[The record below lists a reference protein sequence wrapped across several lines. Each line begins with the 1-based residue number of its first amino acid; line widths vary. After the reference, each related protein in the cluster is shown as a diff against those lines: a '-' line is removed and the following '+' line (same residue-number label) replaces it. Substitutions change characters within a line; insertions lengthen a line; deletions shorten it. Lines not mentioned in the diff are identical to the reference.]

1 VQAFYNKHKATI
13 IMLSPL
19 LLGLSFF
26 AYSGISGL
34 IAVKDAKIFDQVT
47 KTSLQIGDF
56 RIQEIDSKTNKIKW
70 TLNAINS
77 KSNLG
82 QNQAQVQKPKL
93 TFYNPNTDYNDAQF
107 EITGEYAQFNKNE
120 QEINLKDNVLLLS
133 SDGKYRLRSGHLKF
147 QEQLAYLIVSNNW
160 TLNSTDGYKVSGSK
174 GLIKKDFSSM
184 ISQGNAK
191 LTKGKQDPLEIQ
203 AQQITL
209 EPNETQTI
217 IAEESALFQINETTT
232 LTAGKIII
240 NQDGS
245 IEAESTVNAKASN
258 INCFSDKLIITVDA
272 NKKPIEAIFTVNPY
286 IIQGDNTIY
295 SDKIIYDFNTEKAS
309 IIGHVHSE

>member
-1 VQAFYNKHKATI
+1 
-13 IMLSPL
+13 MLSPL
-19 LLGLSFF
+19 LLGLAFF

-34 IAVKDAKIFDQVT
+34 IAVKDSKIFDQVT
-47 KTSLQIGDF
+47 KAPLQIGDF
-56 RIQEIDSKTNKIKW
+56 EIQEIDSKTNKVKW

-77 KSNLG
+77 ESDLG

-93 TFYNPNTDYNDAQF
+93 TFYNPSTGYDDAQF
-107 EITGEYAQFNKNE
+107 TITGEYAQFNKDE
-120 QEINLKDNVLLLS
+120 QEINLNDNVLLLS
-133 SDGKYRLRSGHLKF
+133 SDGKYILRCGHLKF
-147 QEQLAYLIVSNNW
+147 QEQLPYLIVSDNW
-160 TLNSTDGYKVSGSK
+160 TLNSTDGYEVSGSK
-174 GLIKKDFSSM
+174 GLIKKDFSSI

-203 AQQITL
+203 AEKITL
-209 EPNETQTI
+209 EPNESQTI
-217 IAEESALFQINETTT
+217 IAEKSAFFQINATTT

-240 NQDGS
+240 NQNGK

-258 INCFSDKLIITVDA
+258 VNCFSDKLIITVDA
-272 NKKPIEAIFTVNPY
+272 KKKPLEAIFTVNPY

-309 IIGHVHSE
+309 IIGHVHSD